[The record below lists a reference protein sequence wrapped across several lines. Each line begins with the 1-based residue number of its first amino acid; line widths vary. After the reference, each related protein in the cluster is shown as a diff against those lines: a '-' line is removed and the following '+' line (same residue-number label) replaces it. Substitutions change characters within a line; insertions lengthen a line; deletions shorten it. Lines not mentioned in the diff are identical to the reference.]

1 MKRVIYIGIAVVA
14 LGLASCS
21 KQDIQPNSADP
32 VVPVWK
38 SNTGD
43 NDPNGGSVVGD
54 PGGSTITDPEIDKVG
69 GEDITDPNIHD

>member
-1 MKRVIYIGIAVVA
+1 MKKVIYIGIAVVA

-43 NDPNGGSVVGD
+43 NDPTIGGNTVVD
-54 PGGSTITDPEIDKVG
+54 PGGSTITDPELD
-69 GEDITDPNIHD
+69 EITDPELDGSN